1 MDTDELRQFI
11 VQKRE
16 LLARETFSRRA
27 FNRCENMSDE
37 MKNRYVEYL
46 IERLENA
53 ELDNRAMK
61 LVLEDLTKELSRS
74 NRMLEKLNELQSLL
88 EEERESRKSLERENI
103 KLKEQLKSARKNRFG
118 SKRQSVKKG
127 DSGSDD
133 DPVDREKEKDG
144 FDGTDESLDTR
155 SVAESETQ
163 ESRPSS
169 PNPGDLS
176 NRPDTYRTMGVNGTP
191 VRHLSDLF
199 KVPGRILDRKLVK
212 TFRLDIC
219 LVEEQFE
226 MVQYVEKG
234 RKPRWGY
241 FPKEGH
247 LQVVT
252 RFDGTKITP
261 GFLQAIA
268 YEVYVKNVTFGL
280 LHQWLGDMGMSVSE
294 NTLRNW
300 LKKGRKYLDR
310 MVLELKRIAL
320 EKDAVVN
327 CDETW
332 CKVRKYDRYKKCY
345 MWVLVNKAERVV
357 IFFYED
363 GSRGRDVL
371 TNFLG
376 DAGLKA
382 LMSDGYNAYV
392 FIGDELKTHRYKDT
406 DHQVCLAHVRAK
418 FVKARMEGGD
428 KRADVFLDNIN
439 RLFRFE
445 REYDREMITDEERTR
460 RRQGLPTL
468 EAMINL
474 RANLLQE
481 LKSEGE
487 HTSCYMREA
496 LNYLHKFWKEAF
508 TYIKDGRYPISN
520 NLAER
525 AVRPFTTKRKN
536 SLHFGSDEGAEIA
549 AVYHSII
556 STVKLQGRSTWDY
569 LGKFFT
575 GIFNGC
581 RDFLSL
587 APQNIDLA
595 VCQ

>member
-1 MDTDELRQFI
+1 MDTDGLLQLI

-27 FNRCENMSDE
+27 FNRCEDMSDE

-61 LVLEDLTKELSRS
+61 LVLEDLTEELSRS

-88 EEERESRKSLERENI
+88 EEERNSRKSLERENAR
-103 KLKEQLKSARKNRFG
+103 LREQLKSARKNRFG
-118 SKRQSVKKG
+118 SKRQSVKKD
-127 DSGSDD
+127 DSARDD

-155 SVAESETQ
+155 SVSDPDVR

-169 PNPGDLS
+169 PNPRDLS
-176 NRPDTYRTMGVNGTP
+176 NRPETYRTMGVNGTP
-191 VRHLSDLF
+191 VRHLSDLS
-199 KVPGRILDRKLVK
+199 KVPGRILDRKMVR
-212 TFRLDIC
+212 TFRPDIR

-241 FPKEGH
+241 FPREGH
-247 LQVVT
+247 PQVVP

-280 LHQWLGDMGMSVSE
+280 LHRWLGDMGMSVSE

-300 LKKGRKYLDR
+300 LKKGKGYLDR
-310 MVLELKRIAL
+310 MVVELKRIAL

-332 CKVRKYDRYKKCY
+332 CKVRKYDCYKKCY

-376 DAGLKA
+376 DAELKS

-392 FIGDELKTHRYKDT
+392 FIGNELRTDKYRDT

-428 KRADVFLDNIN
+428 RRADVFLDNIN

-481 LKSEGE
+481 LKNDEGQK
-487 HTSCYMREA
+487 SCYMQET

-549 AVYHSII
+549 AVYHCII
-556 STVKLQGRSTWDY
+556 STVKLQGGSAWDY

-587 APQNIDLA
+587 SPQNIDLA

>member
-1 MDTDELRQFI
+1 MDTDELRQLI

-16 LLARETFSRRA
+16 LLSRETFSRRA

-37 MKNRYVEYL
+37 MKNRYIEYL

-74 NRMLEKLNELQSLL
+74 NQMLEKLNELQSLL

-118 SKRQSVKKG
+118 SKKQSVKKD

-155 SVAESETQ
+155 SVPESETQ
-163 ESRPSS
+163 ESHPSS
-169 PNPGDLS
+169 PNPRDLC
-176 NRPDTYRTMGVNGTP
+176 NRPETYRTMGVNGTP
-191 VRHLSDLF
+191 VRHLSDLS
-199 KVPGRILDRKLVK
+199 KVPGRILDRKMVK

-247 LQVVT
+247 PQVVT
-252 RFDGTKITP
+252 RFDGTKIAP

-280 LHQWLGDMGMSVSE
+280 LHQWLGDMGMTVSE

-310 MVLELKRIAL
+310 MVVELKRIAL

-376 DAGLKA
+376 DAELKA
-382 LMSDGYNAYV
+382 LMSGGYNAYV

-445 REYDREMITDEERTR
+445 REYDREMITDGERTR
-460 RRQGLPTL
+460 RRQGLPTM
-468 EAMINL
+468 EVMINL

-481 LKSEGE
+481 LKSEE
-487 HTSCYMREA
+487 ERKSCYMREA
-496 LNYLHKFWKEAF
+496 LNYLHKFWNEAF

-556 STVKLQGRSTWDY
+556 STVKLQGRSAWDY

-587 APQNIDLA
+587 TPQNIDLA